1 MAFLKLFS
9 PLGFWMG
16 TCFLFH
22 QWVRRLE
29 VGLEMHGEPFTV
41 TWWLTGVCSWS
52 GLCIPLSSYQLPHR
66 LGAAEVVVCQCA
78 VTSSSRT
85 QAVGFT
91 CGNSSHFQISAP
103 QRLPLKSTSPVRF
116 CSSKPS
122 NHFVSTWFP
131 ALNTFVPNAQ
141 WCLFPALNSVWMSII
156 KNGYMGFGAAFKH

>member
-1 MAFLKLFS
+1 MGNSLCPAILAVLITGKNGFS
-9 PLGFWMG
+9 QTLLTSRVLNGNMVSVPPVSKG
-16 TCFLFH
+16 
-22 QWVRRLE
+22 LE

-103 QRLPLKSTSPVRF
+103 QRLPLKSTSPVRSP
-116 CSSKPS
+116 SS
-122 NHFVSTWFP
+122 
-131 ALNTFVPNAQ
+131 VP
-141 WCLFPALNSVWMSII
+141 
-156 KNGYMGFGAAFKH
+156 